1 MKGESEESSMDHHSY
16 TTEEVA
22 KRLKVSKLTVY
33 DLIKKGEL
41 PSYRVGR
48 QMRIDAAD
56 LEQYIKQMKT
66 GKVQVTPVKKDEIS
80 SSNTRIIS
88 GQELTL
94 DMLAK
99 HIENRLPN
107 SNILRAYQGSLT
119 SLVKMYQG
127 EGSVVSLHLFD
138 GETGT
143 YNVPYVKRILVGQ
156 PCIMINLLARNVGFY
171 VQKGNPKNIKT
182 WADLSQ
188 SSIRFVNRE
197 KGSGIRV
204 LVDEQLRIQKLNK
217 EDISGYEWG
226 ESNHLGVASQVA
238 NGKADVGV
246 GSEKFSQIVNVDFIP
261 IRKEQYDLVLLKNKE
276 NEELIEVM
284 KEVLQ
289 SEEFHNELKAI
300 GGYDISKTGQI
311 IYETN

>member
-1 MKGESEESSMDHHSY
+1 MKRESEESSMEHHSY

-22 KRLKVSKLTVY
+22 NRLKVSKLTVY

-41 PSYRVGR
+41 PSYRIGR
-48 QMRIDAAD
+48 QMRIDASD

-66 GKVQVTPVKKDEIS
+66 GKVPTVSMKLEKKNRES
-80 SSNTRIIS
+80 SCVIS

-99 HIENRLPN
+99 HLERLLP
-107 SNILRAYQGSLT
+107 SSSIFRAYQGSLM
-119 SLVKMYQG
+119 SLIKMSQG
-127 EGSVVSLHLFD
+127 EGSIVSLHLFD
-138 GETGT
+138 GDTRE
-143 YNVPYVKRILVGQ
+143 YNIPYVKRILVGQ
-156 PCIMINLLARNVGFY
+156 PCVVVNLLARNVGFY
-171 VQKGNPKNIKT
+171 VQKGNPKGIQT
-182 WADLSQ
+182 WADLSN
-188 SSIRFVNRE
+188 SSIQFVNRD

-204 LVDEQLRIQKLNK
+204 LVDEQVRIQNLAKAN
-217 EDISGYEWG
+217 IQGYDWE
-226 ESNHLGVASQVA
+226 ESNHLGVASQIA

-246 GSEKFSQIVNVDFIP
+246 GAEKVAQIVNVDFLP
-261 IRKEQYDLVLLKNKE
+261 LMQEQYDLVILKNKE
-276 NEELIEVM
+276 NEQLIAAI

-289 SEEFHNELKAI
+289 STEFQNELRAI

>member
-1 MKGESEESSMDHHSY
+1 MKRESEESAMDHHSY

-48 QMRIDAAD
+48 QMRIDAVD

-66 GKVQVTPVKKDEIS
+66 GKMQAASIKTEEKS
-80 SSNTRIIS
+80 GGNTCVIS
-88 GQELTL
+88 GQDLTL
-94 DMLAK
+94 DILAK
-99 HIENRLPN
+99 HIEGHLPS

-119 SLVKMYQG
+119 SLIKMYQG
-127 EGSVVSLHLFD
+127 QGSVVSLHLFD
-138 GETGT
+138 GDTRE
-143 YNVPYVKRILVGQ
+143 YNIPYVKRILVGQ
-156 PCIMINLLARNVGFY
+156 PCIVINLLARNVGFY
-171 VQKGNPKNIKT
+171 VQKGNPKGMQT
-182 WADLSQ
+182 WADLSNP
-188 SSIRFVNRE
+188 SIQFVNRE

-204 LVDEQLRIQKLNK
+204 LVDEQVRIQNLAKTS
-217 EDISGYEWG
+217 IRGYDWE
-226 ESNHLGVASQVA
+226 ESNHIGVASQIA

-246 GSEKFSQIVNVDFIP
+246 GAEKVAQIVNVDFIP
-261 IRKEQYDLVLLKNKE
+261 LMTERYDLVILKIEE
-276 NEELIEVM
+276 NEQLIETV
-284 KEVLQ
+284 KEILQ
-289 SEEFHNELKAI
+289 STEFQNELRAI

>member
-1 MKGESEESSMDHHSY
+1 
-16 TTEEVA
+16 
-22 KRLKVSKLTVY
+22 
-33 DLIKKGEL
+33 
-41 PSYRVGR
+41 
-48 QMRIDAAD
+48 
-56 LEQYIKQMKT
+56 MKT
-66 GKVQVTPVKKDEIS
+66 GKVQVTPVKNDGS
-80 SSNTRIIS
+80 SILNTCIIS

-99 HIENRLPN
+99 RIENRLPS
-107 SNILRAYQGSLT
+107 SNVLRAYQGSLT

-127 EGSVVSLHLFD
+127 EGSIVSLHLFD

-156 PCIMINLLARNVGFY
+156 PCIMINLLSRNVGFY
-171 VQKGNPKNIKT
+171 VQKGNPKKIKT
-182 WADLSQ
+182 WADISG
-188 SSIRFVNRE
+188 STIKFVNRE

-217 EDISGYEWG
+217 ADISGYEWE
-226 ESNHLGVASQVA
+226 ESNHLGVATQVA

-261 IRKEQYDLVLLKNKE
+261 IMKEQYDLVILKNKE
-276 NEELIEVM
+276 NEELIEVV
-284 KEVLQ
+284 KDILQ
-289 SEEFHNELKAI
+289 SEEFHNELNAI
-300 GGYDISKTGQI
+300 GGYDTKKTGQI

>member
-1 MKGESEESSMDHHSY
+1 MDHHSY

-56 LEQYIKQMKT
+56 LDQYIKQMKT
-66 GKVQVTPVKKDEIS
+66 GKVQVNPVKNDGS
-80 SSNTRIIS
+80 SILNTCIIS

-99 HIENRLPN
+99 RIENRLPS
-107 SNILRAYQGSLT
+107 SNVLRAYQG
-119 SLVKMYQG
+119 
-127 EGSVVSLHLFD
+127 EGSIVSLHLFD

-143 YNVPYVKRILVGQ
+143 YNIPYVKRILVGQ
-156 PCIMINLLARNVGFY
+156 PCLMINLLSRNVGFY
-171 VQKGNPKNIKT
+171 VQKGNPKKIKT
-182 WADLSQ
+182 WADISG
-188 SSIRFVNRE
+188 STIKFVNRE

-204 LVDEQLRIQKLNK
+204 LVDEQLRIRKLNK
-217 EDISGYEWG
+217 ADISGYEWE
-226 ESNHLGVASQVA
+226 ESNHLGVATQVA

-261 IRKEQYDLVLLKNKE
+261 IMKEQYDLVILKNKE
-276 NEELIEVM
+276 NEELIEVV
-284 KEVLQ
+284 KDILQ
-289 SEEFHNELKAI
+289 SEEFHNELNAI
-300 GGYDISKTGQI
+300 GGYDITKTGQI
-311 IYETN
+311 VYEIK

>member
-1 MKGESEESSMDHHSY
+1 MDHHSY

-56 LEQYIKQMKT
+56 LDQYIKQMKT
-66 GKVQVTPVKKDEIS
+66 GKVQVNPVKNDGS
-80 SSNTRIIS
+80 SILNTCIIIS

-99 HIENRLPN
+99 RIENRLPS
-107 SNILRAYQGSLT
+107 SNVLRAYQGSLT

-127 EGSVVSLHLFD
+127 EGSIVSLHLFD

-143 YNVPYVKRILVGQ
+143 YNIPYVKRILVGQ
-156 PCIMINLLARNVGFY
+156 PCLMINLLSRNVGFY
-171 VQKGNPKNIKT
+171 VQKGNPKKIKT
-182 WADLSQ
+182 WADISG
-188 SSIRFVNRE
+188 STIKFVNRE

-204 LVDEQLRIQKLNK
+204 LVDEQLRIRKLNK
-217 EDISGYEWG
+217 ADISGYEWE
-226 ESNHLGVASQVA
+226 ESNHLGVATQVA

-261 IRKEQYDLVLLKNKE
+261 IMKEQYDLVILKNKE
-276 NEELIEVM
+276 NEELIEVV
-284 KEVLQ
+284 KDILQ
-289 SEEFHNELKAI
+289 SEEFHNELNAI
-300 GGYDISKTGQI
+300 GGYDITKTGQI
-311 IYETN
+311 VYEIK

>member
-1 MKGESEESSMDHHSY
+1 MKEESEESSMDHHSY

-66 GKVQVTPVKKDEIS
+66 GKVQVTPVKNDS
-80 SSNTRIIS
+80 SILNTCIIS

-99 HIENRLPN
+99 RIEKRLPS

-127 EGSVVSLHLFD
+127 EGSIVSLHLFD

-156 PCIMINLLARNVGFY
+156 PCIMINLLARNIGFY
-171 VQKGNPKNIKT
+171 VQKGNPKKIKT
-182 WADLSQ
+182 WADISQ
-188 SSIRFVNRE
+188 SSIRFINRE

-217 EDISGYEWG
+217 DDISGYEWE
-226 ESNHLGVASQVA
+226 ESNHLGVATQVA

-246 GSEKFSQIVNVDFIP
+246 GSEKVSQIVNVDFIP
-261 IRKEQYDLVLLKNKE
+261 IMEEQYDLVLLKNKE
-276 NEELIEVM
+276 NEELIEVI
-284 KEVLQ
+284 KEILQ
-289 SEEFHNELKAI
+289 SEDFHNELKAI
-300 GGYDISKTGQI
+300 GGYDITKTGQI

>member
-1 MKGESEESSMDHHSY
+1 MDHYSY

-22 KRLKVSKLTVY
+22 NRLKVSKLTVY

-66 GKVQVTPVKKDEIS
+66 GKVQDTSINLERKNRELSHV
-80 SSNTRIIS
+80 IS

-99 HIENRLPN
+99 HLERFLPS
-107 SNILRAYQGSLT
+107 SNILRAYQGSLM
-119 SLVKMYQG
+119 SLIKMSQG
-127 EGSVVSLHLFD
+127 EGSIVSLHLFD
-138 GETGT
+138 GDTRE
-143 YNVPYVKRILVGQ
+143 YNIPYVKRILVGQ
-156 PCIMINLLARNVGFY
+156 PYIVMNLLARNVGFY
-171 VQKGNPKNIKT
+171 VQKGNPKGIRKWT
-182 WADLSQ
+182 DLSH

-204 LVDEQLRIQKLNK
+204 LVDEQVRIQNVVKAN
-217 EDISGYEWG
+217 IPGYDWE
-226 ESNHLGVASQVA
+226 ESNHLGVASQIA

-246 GSEKFSQIVNVDFIP
+246 GAEKVAQIVNVDFIP
-261 IRKEQYDLVLLKNKE
+261 LMKEQYDLVILKNKE
-276 NEELIEVM
+276 NEQLIEAV
-284 KEVLQ
+284 KEILQ
-289 SEEFHNELKAI
+289 SAEFQNELRAI